1 MHEFPVTLTT
11 NPTPKPQ
18 DESKLGF
25 GQHFTDHMFVMD
37 YSKEKGWHDGKI
49 VPFAPIEMSPAAMVL
64 HYSQTLFEGLKAY
77 RNPSDEMLLF
87 RAVDNM
93 RRLNSSAR
101 RLCMPEV
108 DEQLALDALVQLLRI
123 EREWLPKTAGTSIYV
138 RPLMFATD
146 PFLGVRAS
154 YTYKFI
160 IMLGPVGAYY
170 PNGLAPVGI
179 YVEDEYVRAV
189 AGGIG
194 SAKTGGNYAASI
206 LAGELAKKK
215 GYTQVMWLDGI
226 EHKYVDEI
234 GTSNA
239 FFKFKDELVTPPLG
253 GAILPGI
260 TRDSVIRIARSRGI
274 TVNERR
280 ISIAEVFEAYDEGR
294 LEEVFATGT
303 AAVVSPAGQLCWND
317 RVITINDNKIG
328 SLAQALY
335 DTLTDIQYGRCADP
349 YGWTTKV

>member
-11 NPTPKPQ
+11 NPAPKPQ

-25 GQHFTDHMFVMD
+25 GQVFTDHMFVID
-37 YSKEKGWHDGKI
+37 YSKDTGWHDGMI
-49 VPFAPIEMSPAAMVL
+49 VPFAPISMSPASMVL

-77 RNPSDEMLLF
+77 RNPQDEMLLF
-87 RAVDNM
+87 RASDNM
-93 RRLNSSAR
+93 RRLNASAR
-101 RLCMPEV
+101 RLCMPEI
-108 DEQLALDALVQLLRI
+108 DEQLALDALTQLLRL
-123 EREWLPKTAGTSIYV
+123 EREWLPKAPGTSIYI
-138 RPLMFATD
+138 RPLMIATD

-160 IMLGPVGAYY
+160 IMLSAVGAYY
-170 PNGLAPVGI
+170 PNGMAPVGI

-189 AGGIG
+189 IGGLGAIK
-194 SAKTGGNYAASI
+194 AGGNYAASI
-206 LAGELAKKK
+206 LAGEHAKAR

-239 FFKFKDELVTPPLG
+239 FFKLKDELVTPPLS

-260 TRDSVIRIARSRGI
+260 TRDSVIRLARSRGV

-280 ISIAEVFEAYDEGR
+280 ISIAEVFEAHDEGR

-317 RVITINDNKIG
+317 RVITINDNRIG
-328 SLAQALY
+328 PLAQALY
-335 DTLTDIQYGRCADP
+335 DTLTDIQCGRCADP
-349 YGWTTKV
+349 YGWSTKV